1 MVQGILQQ
9 VFQNLAMKV
18 VVETEP
24 VEDSHVA
31 EFIEELRKL
40 PNLHFEK

>member
-1 MVQGILQQ
+1 
-9 VFQNLAMKV
+9 MKV
-18 VVETEP
+18 VVEAEP
-24 VEDSHVA
+24 VEDSNVA